1 MKPRAPRMQARM
13 LASLAVLTLLAGV
26 LIGRL
31 GQLQLTDHP
40 AGADGASG
48 PGTSRVTLPAL
59 RGRILDREGRPLVDN
74 AVRTDVTIDRRA
86 LADADDGGRATV
98 RRLAQAL
105 DLPFDRMWGRTALC
119 GAPGAADPPD
129 CWAGS
134 ALVPVPL
141 AVDVDPQAAATL
153 TERPELYPGVTV
165 TNQPVRAYPRAAGG
179 GAPQTTGYLT
189 RSEGDDGGLV
199 GAAGL
204 ELQYDELLRGTPG
217 HSDVRVDARGVPVE
231 ETDREEPVAGSDL
244 VTTLDLD
251 VQRTTERALADG
263 VADARDRGHRAD
275 TAAAVVLDLR
285 DGGVVASASVP
296 TYDPSVWSQGVTQT
310 QYDRLT
316 SGEGSPLIDRVTG
329 VAQPPASTFKA
340 VTLPGAV
347 AAGTDLDDEVNCS
360 SSYRTGGRT
369 FNNFESRAYGMISWR
384 EAIKVSCDTVF
395 YRVADR
401 VWRDQ
406 GGLSGDDAGDPQHG
420 VGGPHRVHRVG
431 GAGPLRLRVDRRDAL
446 GNRCD
451 AAVADL
457 LVVREAPAPGAVD
470 RLEVELPGPSL
481 AGGGEGVHLPAALL
495 EVGEECLLDHAL
507 LDERSQP
514 HMAVAGIVVDDRQ
527 VLRARI
533 DQGVDQFDRCAGTA
547 EAADHDGRA
556 VTDTGDRFAR
566 GGDCLVHVA
575 DPSNVAS
582 AVVIGGIDSQD
593 KEICAHIDICSITA
607 PACAHGEQHRHNR
620 LLCKGIAR
628 SGVFWR
634 RASAPDDR
642 RRGRSDGARSRDG
655 AAVPADAAQ
664 VRLRRV

>member
-98 RRLAQAL
+98 RRLSQAL
-105 DLPFDRMWGRTALC
+105 DLPFDRMWGRTTLC
-119 GAPGAADPPD
+119 GAPGSADPPD

-406 GGLSGDDAGDPQHG
+406 GGLSGDDAGDPLISTARDLGLGAPTGIDLPAESSGRIPDREWKREWWRTTKDASCRAAKRGHPEVEDRTQRAYLTALERDNCRSG
-420 VGGPHRVHRVG
+420 YQFRPGDEVNLSIGQGDVTATLLQMAQVYGTIATGGTEPSPHLGRSTIAPDGRRTRLDAPATREVDLPGESGSLLRSALGDVVDRPG
-431 GAGPLRLRVDRRDAL
+431 GTARSAFAGFPLRQW
-446 GNRCD
+446 
-451 AAVADL
+451 
-457 LVVREAPAPGAVD
+457 P
-470 RLEVELPGPSL
+470 
-481 AGGGEGVHLPAALL
+481 
-495 EVGEECLLDHAL
+495 
-507 LDERSQP
+507 
-514 HMAVAGIVVDDRQ
+514 VAGKT
-527 VLRARI
+527 
-533 DQGVDQFDRCAGTA
+533 GTA
-547 EAADHDGRA
+547 EVYGKE
-556 VTDTGDRFAR
+556 DTAWFVSYAPTTRPR
-566 GGDCLVHVA
+566 YVV
-575 DPSNVAS
+575 
-582 AVVIGGIDSQD
+582 AVVVSQGGTGGG
-593 KEICAHIDICSITA
+593 TA
-607 PACAHGEQHRHNR
+607 AP
-620 LLCKGIAR
+620 IAR
-628 SGVFWR
+628 AIHEDLAGV
-634 RASAPDDR
+634 DD
-642 RRGRSDGARSRDG
+642 
-655 AAVPADAAQ
+655 
-664 VRLRRV
+664 